1 MHVIQDYPSIYLSI
15 NINIYIYIYVCMYVC
30 MYVWYG
36 MVWYG
41 MYVCMYIHTY
51 IHLLVYVYAC
61 RERVC
66 ARVPVS
72 AQCIYSFSTKKVLS
86 SLAKLWALSQA
97 SLNNWRLAKSTHS
110 KHPAR
115 ILPGDLRRRPGLSGL
130 L

>member
-1 MHVIQDYPSIYLSI
+1 
-15 NINIYIYIYVCMYVC
+15 MYVC
-30 MYVWYG
+30 MVC
-36 MVWYG
+36 

-86 SLAKLWALSQA
+86 SHAKLWALSQA

-110 KHPAR
+110 THPAR